1 MRIRAGAS
9 FLALYLALFAS
20 SGPVAQS
27 PAKIDQRIIANVN
40 VVQVP
45 VIVFDEKGAVATK
58 LKKDDFHLIDDGVV
72 QQIQYFGRDRVPVS
86 FVILLDVSSSMTR
99 KIPFVQE
106 AALSLLDETQGD
118 AIRDEYS
125 LLGIGSRA
133 KRLLPFTGDQQDLK
147 TQIPLLVSATNE
159 STALFDG
166 IWLSVTTALREARNQ
181 HRAVI
186 IISDGGDNHSIY
198 NLRETRRFLEEA
210 AIPVFAVMA
219 GPSFE
224 LPEIFHGR
232 DKKRAG
238 PGTGPGPWPQFPN
251 LSPGNSGSDYI
262 GPAERNGPHN
272 LNSLAEV
279 TGGAVFTAQKEE
291 DLPRIVRTIGL
302 AVRYQYL
309 LAYSPLRS
317 DRTKSKSP
325 NEDNVHKIHV
335 ELYPKDK
342 FKGYSSPYYRE
353 RYHSLQ

>member
-9 FLALYLALFAS
+9 FLALYLFVCVG

-27 PAKIDQRIIANVN
+27 LPKINQRIVADVE

-45 VIVFDEKGAVATK
+45 VIVFDEKGAVATN
-58 LKKDDFHLIDDGVV
+58 LKKDDFRLLDDGVV

-86 FVILLDVSSSMTR
+86 FVILVDLSSSMTH

-106 AALSLLDETQGD
+106 AALSLLDEAQED
-118 AIRDEYS
+118 RVQDEYS
-125 LLGIGSRA
+125 VLGVGSRA
-133 KRLLPFTGDQQDLK
+133 KRLVAFTRDQQDLK
-147 TQIPLLVSATNE
+147 TKIPLLVSATNE

-166 IWLSVTTALREARNQ
+166 IWLGVTTAKRDARNQ
-181 HRAVI
+181 HRAII

-198 NLRETRRFLEEA
+198 NLRETRSFLEEA
-210 AIPVFAVMA
+210 DVPIFAVMA
-219 GPSFE
+219 GSSFE
-224 LPEIFHGR
+224 LPEIFRGK

-238 PGTGPGPWPQFPN
+238 GAPWPQFPN
-251 LSPGNSGSDYI
+251 LSPSGSDSDYI

-272 LNSLAEV
+272 LSSLTEV
-279 TGGAVFTAQKEE
+279 TGGAVFTALNKE

-317 DRTKSKSP
+317 DGAGSKP
-325 NEDNVHKIHV
+325 PPENDVHKIHV

-342 FKGYSSPYYRE
+342 FKGYSPPYYRG
-353 RYHSLQ
+353 RYHSPQ